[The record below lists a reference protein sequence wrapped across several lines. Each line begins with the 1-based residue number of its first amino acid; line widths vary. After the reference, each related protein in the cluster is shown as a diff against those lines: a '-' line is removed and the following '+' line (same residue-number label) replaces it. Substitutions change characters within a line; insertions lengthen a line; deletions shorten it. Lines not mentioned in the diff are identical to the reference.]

1 MAITQTQ
8 AQLRPIAA
16 KVGIPTERSDQI
28 KAAGGAATTNAHLRD
43 IVNRIG
49 YYNEKADHLQA
60 AGLTMA

>member
-1 MAITQTQ
+1 MAIVQTQ

-28 KAAGGAATTNAHLRD
+28 KAAGGAALTTAQLQA
-43 IVNRIG
+43 IVRSIG
-49 YYNEKADHLQA
+49 YYSERANHLQA